1 MRNLQILYYFIIYI
15 KGLIRTKKLIIS
27 VQEYD
32 EVLEISQ
39 FIEVEVPFDSE
50 DLNRNYFIDDE
61 ESFIQF
67 LNKRYLLQL
76 LSKKCQ
82 DNIQGFSF

>member
-39 FIEVEVPFDSE
+39 FIEVEVPYESE